1 MSTRYVWGKYN
12 VISKYVTATERG
24 GTDFA
29 ISGGGEYYYLGTGYS
44 LDENTGV
51 ISLTGASRVHKGT
64 SWNAESLPYACF
76 SGSSTGTTIH
86 YSGGSGRWVESDTNG
101 FDVSLEN
108 SSGSDKK
115 HATEIYSRL
124 TTEKGSLVGDIS
136 SANSGTYPQNGV
148 QGSNWY
154 TYQGQD
160 NIDPSAVSIPAA
172 IAPGQQITITVTPGS
187 GKVYGGTV
195 SYQYQVKL
203 DSGEW
208 QTVATTTAT
217 TQTYT
222 VPAGAQ
228 NIQVRVRAQ
237 DDLGFTSGTY
247 VESAAVTVVGA
258 PSSITVPGAAMTGQ
272 SIQVSWSAV
281 DTGGES

>member
-1 MSTRYVWGKYN
+1 M
-12 VISKYVTATERG
+12 
-24 GTDFA
+24 
-29 ISGGGEYYYLGTGYS
+29 
-44 LDENTGV
+44 
-51 ISLTGASRVHKGT
+51 
-64 SWNAESLPYACF
+64 
-76 SGSSTGTTIH
+76 
-86 YSGGSGRWVESDTNG
+86 
-101 FDVSLEN
+101 
-108 SSGSDKK
+108 
-115 HATEIYSRL
+115 
-124 TTEKGSLVGDIS
+124 
-136 SANSGTYPQNGV
+136 
-148 QGSNWY
+148 
-154 TYQGQD
+154 
-160 NIDPSAVSIPAA
+160 SIPAA